1 MKSTKFTC
9 VFPKFNK
16 VNNCRYIYTKS
27 NRKITIL
34 YKKSLLFQEPE
45 SHFNYNI
52 NKGFIVKVDNA
63 QNYIKIN

>member
-1 MKSTKFTC
+1 MNVSMQINMKSTKFTC

-34 YKKSLLFQEPE
+34 YKKSLLFR
-45 SHFNYNI
+45 NLNLI
-52 NKGFIVKVDNA
+52 LI
-63 QNYIKIN
+63 II